1 MKKAVIVFQKNRILG
16 KVKTRLAAAIG
27 DDASLSCYSHMIEYT
42 HQQLSNVEA
51 DIHIYYSE
59 FIEPSP
65 HQNWHVQT
73 QKGED
78 LGDKMNNAFL
88 DLKSNGYDQVII
100 IGTDCLELNNELIH
114 EAFESLNSTDYV
126 LGPATDGGYYLL
138 GLTELNDVLFLNK
151 AWSNDKV
158 FQTAIDTIQQQ
169 NKTVFLL
176 EKLSD
181 IDTFDD
187 LRAYQEKTGNIIHVL
202 PVKIQ

>member
-1 MKKAVIVFQKNRILG
+1 MLLG
-16 KVKTRLAAAIG
+16 KVKTRLAETIG
-27 DDASLSCYSHMIEYT
+27 NEKALDCYSQMIAYT
-42 HQQLSNVEA
+42 HEQLQKVDA
-51 DIHIYYSE
+51 DIHLYFSE

-65 HQNWHVQT
+65 PQNWHVQT

-78 LGDKMNNAFL
+78 LGEKMNNAFL
-88 DLKSNGYDQVII
+88 DLKSNGYDQIII

-187 LRAYQEKTGNIIHVL
+187 LRAYQEKTGNIIHVQ